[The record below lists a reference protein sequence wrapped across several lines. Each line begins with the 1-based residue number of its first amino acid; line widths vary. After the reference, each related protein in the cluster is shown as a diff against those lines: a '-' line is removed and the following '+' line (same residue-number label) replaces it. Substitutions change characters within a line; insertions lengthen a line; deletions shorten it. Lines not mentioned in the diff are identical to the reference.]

1 MEKTNK
7 NKLFAHGSVWLRADF
22 HLHTNADKE
31 FTYSGEGDYYFSS
44 YINGLTQAGIRLGVI
59 TNHNKFDAVEFKALK
74 KTAAKKEIC
83 LLPGVELSVNDGLNG
98 IHTLIVF
105 SDQWLENGNDYISPF
120 IATMFPG
127 KAESEY
133 QNENGRSDKNILQ
146 VVEELDKTA
155 RDYFLIF
162 AHVEQKNGLWQEM
175 GGGKLAD
182 FSENRYDAVRRRS
195 LGFQKVRTHDVAER
209 VCRVKVKD
217 WLGNW
222 YPAEVEGS
230 DCKSINQIDNGRP
243 CYLKLGAFSFNAV
256 KFALLDKKSRVS
268 TVPMQ
273 YNHSHIR
280 RVRITG
286 GTLDGKKLCF
296 SPELNTLIGIRGS
309 GKSSILEVL
318 RYGLE
323 IPFGEKAGDQK
334 YKQALVGFSMGSGGK
349 IEIDVIDRYGQPY
362 TIRRIWKEPYS
373 EILIDG
379 KLQPGVSTRETV
391 IHKPIYFGQKD
402 LSSTGEGFEKDLV
415 DKMLGSKLENVRR
428 RIDRQKLKV
437 TEAVDRLFKIDS
449 VQEQIKEQK
458 QIQQD
463 TEHRLKLY
471 KEHGIETKLQK
482 RLDFDKD
489 ARTIEKGI
497 RLTREFVSDLEDLL
511 ACHEDEIRNFKGY
524 ESKHNPGLFDKFY
537 SYYETYVSF
546 FDQIQQWVS
555 EQNKTQESLSKYQNE
570 LSDIRKNMVEEF
582 AQIERKLSE
591 QLKGSDTQSISPD
604 EFLELKKKLTVASQL
619 ISALEKQSKQATGMR
634 DALLIE
640 ITALNDL
647 WLEEFRIIKG
657 ELDKV
662 GRDSTPLLIESGYK
676 EDKHTFLIFMK
687 EIFKGS
693 GIRETTY
700 QGIVDQ
706 YVDFIAIYKD
716 FESAKKLFGTNPQ
729 ILSDL
734 FIKNLKSLLTYQTPN
749 KFTIMYRGKEL
760 QHHSMGQR
768 ASALILFVLSQKEN
782 DLIIIDQPE
791 DDLDNQTIY
800 EDVIKLIREMK
811 PNVQFIFATHNPNIP
826 VLGDAELIHAC
837 AFIDD
842 KIQVDSGSVDT
853 PQTQQTII
861 KIMEGGK
868 EAFNR
873 RKEIY
878 QIWKP

>member
-1 MEKTNK
+1 MDKENK

-22 HLHTNADKE
+22 HLHTDADKE
-31 FTYSGEGDYYFSS
+31 FRYSGERDYYFSS
-44 YINGLTQAGIRLGVI
+44 YIDGLVQSGIKLGVI
-59 TNHNKFDAVEFKALK
+59 TNHNKFDAEEFKALK

-83 LLPGVELSVNDGLNG
+83 LLPGVELSINEGLNG

-105 SDQWLENGNDYISPF
+105 SDQWLENANDYISPF
-120 IATMFPG
+120 ISSMFPG

-182 FSENRYDAVRRRS
+182 FSENRYEAVRRRS
-195 LGFQKVRTHDVAER
+195 LGFQKVRTHDKADT
-209 VCRVKVKD
+209 VCRTKVIK
-217 WLGNW
+217 WIGNW

-230 DCKSINQIDNGRP
+230 DCKSIDQIGNGKP
-243 CYLKLGAFSFNAV
+243 CYLKLGAFSFDAV

-268 TVPMQ
+268 TEPVH
-273 YNHSHIR
+273 YDHSH
-280 RVRITG
+280 VRKVRFTG
-286 GTLDGKKLCF
+286 GTLNGKELCF
-296 SPELNTLIGIRGS
+296 SPELNTLVGIRGS
-309 GKSSILEVL
+309 GKSSVLEVL

-334 YKQALVGFSMGSGGK
+334 YKQELVGFSMGSGGK
-349 IEIDVIDRYGQPY
+349 IEIDVTDRYGQPY
-362 TIRRIWKEPYS
+362 TIRRVWKEPYS
-373 EILIDG
+373 EVLIDG
-379 KLQPGVSTRETV
+379 KLQPGVSIRETV

-415 DKMLGSKLENVRR
+415 DKMLGSKLEDVRR
-428 RIDRQKLKV
+428 QIDQQKLKV
-437 TEAVDRLFKIDS
+437 TEAVDRLFKVGS
-449 VQEQIKEQK
+449 VQEQIEEQK

-471 KEHGIETKLQK
+471 REHGIEDKLQK

-511 ACHEDEIRNFKGY
+511 ARHEDEIRNFKGY
-524 ESKHNPGLFDKFY
+524 VSKHNAELFGKLY

-546 FDQIQQWVS
+546 LDQVKKWVS

-570 LSDIRKNMVEEF
+570 LSDIRKGMVEEF

-591 QLKGSDTQSISPD
+591 QFKGSGTQNISLD
-604 EFLELKKKLTVASQL
+604 EFLQLKKKLTVASQL
-619 ISALEKQSKQATGMR
+619 ISALEKQSKQQTGLH

-640 ITALNDL
+640 LTGLNDL
-647 WLEEFRIIKG
+647 WLEEFSIIKN
-657 ELDKV
+657 ELNKV
-662 GRDSTPLLIESGYK
+662 GTDGSPLLIDSGYK
-676 EDKHTFLIFMK
+676 EDKQEFLSFMK

-716 FESAKKLFGTNPQ
+716 FESAKKLFGANPQ

-734 FIKNLKSLLTYQTPN
+734 FIKGLKSLLTYQTPN

-760 QHHSMGQR
+760 QHHSLGQR

-811 PNVQFIFATHNPNIP
+811 PHVQFIFATHNPNIP
-826 VLGDAELIHAC
+826 VLGDAELVHAC
-837 AFIDD
+837 SFIDD
-842 KIQVDSGSVDT
+842 KVQVDSGSVDT

-861 KIMEGGK
+861 RIMEGGK

>member
-1 MEKTNK
+1 MEKKNK
-7 NKLFAHGSVWLRADF
+7 NKLFTHGSVWLRADF
-22 HLHTNADKE
+22 HLHTDADKE
-31 FTYSGEGDYYFSS
+31 FTYSGEGNYYFSS
-44 YINGLTQAGIRLGVI
+44 YVDGLAKAGIRVGVI
-59 TNHNKFDAVEFKALK
+59 TNHNKFDSMEFKALK
-74 KTAAKKEIC
+74 KTAVKKEIY

-105 SDQWLENGNDYISPF
+105 SDQWMENGNDYISPF
-120 IATMFPG
+120 IAGMFPG

-162 AHVEQKNGLWQEM
+162 AHVEKKRGLWKEM
-175 GGGKLAD
+175 GGGKLGD
-182 FSENRYDAVRRRS
+182 FSENRYEAVRKRS
-195 LGFQKVRTHDVAER
+195 LGFQQVQTHDVTDK

-217 WLGNW
+217 LLGYW

-230 DCKSINQIDNGRP
+230 DCKSIDQIGNGKP
-243 CYLKLGAFSFNAV
+243 CYLKLGAFSFDAV

-268 TVPMQ
+268 TEPIQ
-273 YNHSHIR
+273 YTHSHIR
-280 RVRITG
+280 RIRFTG
-286 GTLDGKKLCF
+286 GTLDGKELFF

-309 GKSSILEVL
+309 GKSSVLEVL

-323 IPFGEKAGDQK
+323 IPFEENAGDQK
-334 YKQALVGFSMGSGGK
+334 YKQDLVGFSMGSGGK

-373 EILIDG
+373 EVLIDG
-379 KLQPGVSTRETV
+379 KLQPGVSIRETV

-402 LSSTGEGFEKDLV
+402 LSNTGEGFEKDLV
-415 DKMLGSKLENVRR
+415 NKMLGSKLEDVRR
-428 RIDRQKLKV
+428 RIDQQKLKV
-437 TEAVDRLFKIDS
+437 TEAVDRLFKIGS
-449 VQEQIKEQK
+449 VQEQIEEQK
-458 QIQQD
+458 QIRQD
-463 TEHRLKLY
+463 TQHRLKLY
-471 KEHGIETKLQK
+471 KEHGIEDKLQK

-497 RLTREFVSDLEDLL
+497 RLTRELISDIEELL
-511 ACHEDEIRNFKGY
+511 ARHEDEIHNFKGY
-524 ESKHNPGLFDKFY
+524 VSNHNAELFDKFY

-546 FDQIQQWVS
+546 LDQVKKWLNK
-555 EQNKTQESLSKYQNE
+555 QNNTQESLSKYQNE
-570 LSDIRKNMVEEF
+570 LSDIRKGMVEEF

-591 QLKGSDTQSISPD
+591 QLKGNGTQNISPD
-604 EFLELKKKLTVASQL
+604 EFLQLKRKLTVASQL
-619 ISALEKQSKQATGMR
+619 ISALEKQSKQQTGLR

-640 ITALNDL
+640 LAVLNDL
-647 WLEEFRIIKG
+647 WLEEFSTIKD

-662 GRDSTPLLIESGYK
+662 GADSSPLFIVSGYK
-676 EDKHTFLIFMK
+676 EDKQAFLSFMK

-729 ILSDL
+729 IIADL
-734 FIKNLKSLLTYQTPN
+734 FIKGLKSLLTYQTPN

-760 QHHSMGQR
+760 QHHSLGQR

-800 EDVIKLIREMK
+800 EDVIKLIRK
-811 PNVQFIFATHNPNIP
+811 IKSHVQFIFATHNPNIP
-826 VLGDAELIHAC
+826 VLGDAELVHAC
-837 AFIDD
+837 SFMDD

-861 KIMEGGK
+861 RIMEGGK
-868 EAFNR
+868 EAFHR